1 MTSVSASNVHLPKS
15 PTTPVHRADP
25 GVQAVFTFATLI
37 SVAPLQTEFPRSATA
52 GQPPIQGEEE
62 GTEPGKSGGPEAE
75 SAPVAAQGGLLAS
88 ATAIAERRLSERHG
102 VEKPNEVNL
111 AGRAAAELSSPRDP
125 LGLIPSARTPAE
137 GSSSMEPDA
146 AVEGGGEQRRWN
158 SASSTP
164 DADPRSEGA
173 ANENAETKRAMPGPT
188 GARPDAARSAPP
200 ARNDSSAATAAP
212 DPARSARVAGIA
224 AVKAVGAASPVR
236 SADGPGAAERAG
248 PASPRE
254 RMWQQLER
262 LGQRPARPASEG
274 ASRPAGDRE
283 AETPARLEA
292 QIARG
297 LAAALRQ
304 REGRVTI
311 RLTPEMLGRLRVD
324 LEISADRI
332 TAHIAASTDQA
343 RRLLE
348 DNVVSLRTALEATG
362 LGVERIEVVGTPAEP
377 ASQPSPAASR
387 NDSASHPGAHG
398 HGRNGQ
404 PGPGERGPGGTPH
417 GGGNRAAESAEA
429 EDDIGGA
436 EYILRIDFLA

>member
-15 PTTPVHRADP
+15 PISPARRAEPDS
-25 GVQAVFTFATLI
+25 QAVFTFATLV
-37 SVAPLQTEFPRSATA
+37 SVAPLQTALPRSATV
-52 GQPPIQGEEE
+52 GQPPIQGEEPD
-62 GTEPGKSGGPEAE
+62 TQPGKSGGPEAE
-75 SAPVAAQGGLLAS
+75 SAPLDAQGGLLAS
-88 ATAIAERRLSERHG
+88 ATTLAERRLSERHG

-125 LGLIPSARTPAE
+125 LGLISSAHTPAE
-137 GSSSMEPDA
+137 AQSSKSPDA
-146 AVEGGGEQRRWN
+146 AVGCGGVNRHEN
-158 SASSTP
+158 AATSTP
-164 DADPRSEGA
+164 DADPRSESP
-173 ANENAETKRAMPGPT
+173 ANENAEMKRAIPGTP
-188 GARPDAARSAPP
+188 GAQPDAARSVPP
-200 ARNDSSAATAAP
+200 ARIDSSAATAAP
-212 DPARSARVAGIA
+212 DPARSARVSGIT

-236 SADGPGAAERAG
+236 STDGPGPADRAG

-274 ASRPAGDRE
+274 ASRPATSRE

-311 RLTPEMLGRLRVD
+311 RLTSELLGKLRVD

-332 TAHIAASTDQA
+332 TAQIAASTDQA

-348 DNVVSLRTALEATG
+348 ENVVSLRTALEATG

-387 NDSASHPGAHG
+387 NDSAGHPGAHG
-398 HGRNGQ
+398 HGRDSHS
-404 PGPGERGPGGTPH
+404 GPGERGPGGAPH
-417 GGGNRAAESAEA
+417 GGGDRSIESAEA
-429 EDDIGGA
+429 EDDTGGA

>member
-1 MTSVSASNVHLPKS
+1 MTSVSAPNVHLPKS
-15 PTTPVHRADP
+15 PITPARRAEPDI
-25 GVQAVFTFATLI
+25 QAVFTFAPLV

-52 GQPPIQGEEE
+52 GQPPIQGEEAD
-62 GTEPGKSGGPEAE
+62 TEPGKSDGPKAE
-75 SAPVAAQGGLLAS
+75 SAPLDAQGGLLVS
-88 ATAIAERRLSERHG
+88 ATTLAERRLSERHG

-125 LGLIPSARTPAE
+125 LGLIPSTRPPA
-137 GSSSMEPDA
+137 GAQSSKAPDA
-146 AVEGGGEQRRWN
+146 AVGAGGVNRHEN
-158 SASSTP
+158 SATSTP
-164 DADPRSEGA
+164 HADPRSKGP
-173 ANENAETKRAMPGPT
+173 ANENAEMKRAMPGPP
-188 GARPDAARSAPP
+188 GATPDVARSAPP
-200 ARNDSSAATAAP
+200 ARNDSSAAAAAP
-212 DPARSARVAGIA
+212 DPARSARVSGIT

-236 SADGPGAAERAG
+236 SADGPGPAERAG
-248 PASPRE
+248 PSPRE

-262 LGQRPARPASEG
+262 LGSRPARPASEG
-274 ASRPAGDRE
+274 ASRPATSRE

-311 RLTPEMLGRLRVD
+311 RLTPELLGKLRVD

-332 TAHIAASTDQA
+332 TAQIAASTDQA

-377 ASQPSPAASR
+377 ASQPSPAAAR
-387 NDSASHPGAHG
+387 NDSAGHPGARQHGRDSHPG
-398 HGRNGQ
+398 
-404 PGPGERGPGGTPH
+404 PGARGPGGAPH
-417 GGGNRAAESAEA
+417 GGGDRATQSAEA